1 MPTNKLA
8 LFLIAFLC
16 LCNKLTSAQS
26 NPVLLYKDAPAHLVI
41 QQSGLHSVRIKLS
54 NKAGDEKNAPD
65 NPAFIG
71 HNWGN
76 PIPLKAGHAIV
87 SGLNIKVSYNPL
99 TISITNK
106 SRTVLQT
113 FTVDQKTGELS
124 FGIDDGPVLG
134 LGEGSEKFDKRG
146 AFYAMKNGQ
155 VNREDKMWIASIPV
169 PFLIGTKGWA
179 FFIATPTGQ
188 VDLTGKIGRFIPD
201 TSAKNAVD
209 GPLDMIFFDASQPL
223 EMMKE
228 VTDLVGKPVLPPKWV
243 MGYMQSH
250 RTIDNTTQMI
260 AVVDSFRKK
269 QLPLDAVI
277 YLGTGFVKSGWNKGH
292 NIMEFN
298 PSVFDISPKDFI
310 DQVHQRHTRVVL
322 HIVPPTIG
330 GRLQLHGSIPA
341 SADEVEDSTS
351 ISAYWRKHLPV
362 FDLGVDGW
370 WPDEG
375 DAYSI
380 KSRFLRAEM
389 YYKGPL
395 SDRPNERPWNLQRN
409 GYLGVARYG
418 GYIWSGDIRSKWET
432 LNAQIAV
439 GLNFSLT
446 VSPFWGT
453 DNGGFVSSK
462 ELTGELYTRWFQF
475 STFCASFRSH
485 GRSWNLRLPWG
496 WNTGNYGVNE
506 DQAMNVPDSGE
517 LHNAR
522 VEPICR
528 NFLNLRYQLLPYNYT
543 AAREARD
550 KGLPMMRALWL
561 YYPQDTTAVKQSTEY
576 LWGSEMLIAPVTEKG
591 AVKRDVYLPEGSWY
605 NWWTNKKESGG
616 QTITCEADLAI
627 LPIYVKAGSIIP
639 FDPIRQYIEQP
650 VAEPTSI
657 RIYGGANAS
666 YTLYD
671 DDGETQEY
679 LKGQGTW
686 TEFTWNDRDK
696 KLTIKPG
703 IAMTSAPKAKTFKI
717 ELMGTRAANEKV
729 INYTGKLL
737 EVKL

>member
-1 MPTNKLA
+1 MPAKKFTIALA
-8 LFLIAFLC
+8 VIAL
-16 LCNKLTSAQS
+16 LHVSNNVTMAQS
-26 NPVLLYKDAPAHLVI
+26 NANLLYKDKPAHLVI
-41 QQSGLHSVRIKLS
+41 QQSGPHSVRIKLS
-54 NKAGDEKNAPD
+54 NTPGDENEAPN
-65 NPAFIG
+65 NPAFIE
-71 HNWGN
+71 HSWGK
-76 PIPLKAGHAIV
+76 PVQLVGGSATV
-87 SGLNIKVSYNPL
+87 SGLNIKVNYNPL
-99 TISITNK
+99 TISINNK
-106 SRTVLQT
+106 AKTVSQS
-113 FTVDQKTGELS
+113 FTVDGKTGVLS
-124 FGIDDGPVLG
+124 FGIADGPVLG

-146 AFYAMKNGQ
+146 AIYTMKNGQ
-155 VNREDKMWIASIPV
+155 VNRDDKMWIASIPV

-179 FFIATPTGQ
+179 FFVATPTGE
-188 VDLTGKIGRFIPD
+188 VDLTGKVGKFTQNTGRE
-201 TSAKNAVD
+201 AVD

-250 RTIDNTTQMI
+250 RTIDNTTQML

-269 QLPLDAVI
+269 NLPLDAVV
-277 YLGTGFVKSGWNKGH
+277 YLGTGFVKSGWNTTQPSFV
-292 NIMEFN
+292 FN
-298 PSVFDISPKDFI
+298 PKVFDISPKNFI
-310 DQVHQRHTRVVL
+310 DQVHAQHTRVIL
-322 HIVPPTIG
+322 HVVPPTIG

-341 SADEVEDSTS
+341 KTNEPEDSTS
-351 ISAYWRKHLPV
+351 ISAYWRQHLPA
-362 FDLGVDGW
+362 FNLGVDGW

-375 DAYSI
+375 DSYSI

-395 SDRPNERPWNLQRN
+395 SERPNERPWNLQRN

-439 GLNFSLT
+439 GLNYSLT

-496 WNTGNYGVNE
+496 WNTGNQGVNE
-506 DQAMNVPDSGE
+506 DQAANVPDASE

-528 NFLNLRYQLLPYNYT
+528 DFLNLRYQLLPYNYT

-576 LWGSEMLIAPVTEKG
+576 LWGSEMLIAPITEKG
-591 AVKRDVYLPEGSWY
+591 AVKRDVYLPKGSWY
-605 NWWTNKKESGG
+605 NWWTNKKETGG
-616 QTITCEADLAI
+616 RTVSCPAELETM
-627 LPIYVKAGSIIP
+627 PIYVKAGAIIP
-639 FDPIRQYIEQP
+639 FDPIRQYIQQA
-650 VAEPTSI
+650 VTEPTTI
-657 RIYGGANAS
+657 KVYDGANGS

-686 TEFTWNDRDK
+686 TEFTWNDKDR

-703 IAMTSAPKAKTFKI
+703 AAMASAAKAKTYKI
-717 ELMGTRAANEKV
+717 KLMAANKEKV
-729 INYTGKLL
+729 VNYTGKLV